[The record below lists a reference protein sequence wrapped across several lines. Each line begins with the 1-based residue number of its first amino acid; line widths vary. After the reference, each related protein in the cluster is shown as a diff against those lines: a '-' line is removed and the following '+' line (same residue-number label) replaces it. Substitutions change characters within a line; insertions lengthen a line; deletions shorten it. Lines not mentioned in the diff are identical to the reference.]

1 MVLKIKLN
9 TEIMRKFKLV
19 VLLLFF
25 GITNV
30 LAQTTRTVSGRVT
43 DKDGN
48 AVPFATVTIKGG
60 RTAFPADVN
69 GVYAIKV
76 KDGDVLTITGTG
88 FNTIDVPVGNLT
100 NITTVMER
108 SKTTTDLKEV
118 VVTGAFGIRRTGKS
132 TTSGVQTVS
141 SDQLNTARVS
151 NVNNAIAG
159 KVAGVQV
166 RSQSGAA
173 LGKIPV
179 VRLRGENGLTPG
191 PGALYVVDG
200 TIMPNANDIVT
211 DDVEDISVL
220 QGPAASA
227 LFGPQG
233 KNGAIVITTKKG
245 KKNNGIGFEINSGI
259 KFDKVYILPDYQN
272 SYAGGG
278 TSVLN
283 KYTWKPGDPE
293 GWKALDG
300 KYYPDYE
307 DDASWGPRMNGQEY
321 IPWYAW
327 YGGHE
332 RSFKTASLTPQPN
345 NAKDFYQTGVTKT
358 NNFNFSKAG
367 DNYNL
372 RASYTNLDITG
383 VVPTSYLKRNSLG
396 LNSTFDLGKFSIN
409 ANVNYLAE
417 LSNSEDDDGYGNATT
432 GSFNSWFHRDLDM
445 GIMKELQDLRS
456 PDGTVLASWN
466 LHNPAG
472 YDASNPNGT
481 YRANYWYNPYSFENN
496 IINTFRRDRLSGDI
510 GVTYKFNN
518 EFKIR
523 ATYRK
528 NQLTQVGE
536 SIYKSI
542 LENSGVQSAVT
553 PFELNSNKA
562 AYGTINSFSNRQN
575 YELLA
580 TYNKK
585 LRNFAVNANAGID
598 ILKTQQKIEQA
609 NTMGGLVYPDL
620 YSLENSVN
628 EIANVFRADGAKDYR
643 DQSTQRGLFVRADV
657 GFRNYAFLEGSYRR
671 DYLSTQSPNN
681 PYIDSKS
688 FGASFV
694 FSDLIKNKSILSY
707 GKIRGSWGEVV
718 EDLAI
723 YQLGTYY
730 TLGTQWDGNIMMSE
744 PNSIKSASLSGAVN
758 TEKEV
763 GIDLR
768 FLKSRL
774 GVSATYWD
782 RTNKDFP
789 VTVATSQTSGST
801 SFVTNAGEI
810 AKKGIELSV
819 NIKPIM
825 SKNFQWDIN
834 ATWGRL
840 IKNEVVSIY
849 PGIPRLTSAA
859 GQGSY
864 AGTYAA
870 YLVSEPG
877 KPWGEIFGT
886 GILKNNGVPVLDA
899 NGLYQRQADVDFG
912 SALPDYTGGVQNT
925 FTVFKNFVL
934 NLNVDYSH
942 GGKFFSLSDFW
953 GTQSGLLAK
962 TATLNDKG
970 NSIRDAV
977 ADGGGVHVF
986 GVDGTGKPVDK
997 YVEAFT
1003 YFHQFVN
1010 NQINEASIYD
1020 LTFVKLREVSIGY
1033 KIPVEKLGL
1042 GKYIKNA
1049 TFSVVS
1055 NNTWL
1060 IYSKQKGFDPSE
1072 ISNVY
1077 GENGQYPG
1085 TRSIG
1090 VNLKVGF

>member
-1 MVLKIKLN
+1 MALKIKLN
-9 TEIMRKFKLV
+9 TEIMRKIKLL

-25 GITNV
+25 GITSA
-30 LAQTTRTVSGRVT
+30 LAQTRVVSGRVT

-48 AVPFATVTIKGG
+48 AVPFATVTITGG
-60 RTAFPADVN
+60 KTAVPADAN
-69 GVYAIKV
+69 GTYTIRV
-76 KDGDVLTITGTG
+76 KDGDVLRISGTG
-88 FNTIDVPVGNLT
+88 FTSVEVPVGTLT
-100 NITTVMER
+100 NINTIMEK
-108 SKTTTDLKEV
+108 SANNDLKEV
-118 VVTGAFGIRRTGKS
+118 VVTGALGIKRAARS
-132 TTSGVQTVS
+132 TASGVQNITGE
-141 SDQLNTARVS
+141 QLNTARVT

-173 LGKIPV
+173 LGKMPV

-200 TIMPNANDIVT
+200 TIMPNSNDIVT

-233 KNGAIVITTKKG
+233 KNGAIVITTKKARRG
-245 KKNNGIGFEINSGI
+245 NGGIGLELNSGV
-259 KFDKVYILPDYQN
+259 KFDKVYILPEYQN
-272 SYAGGG
+272 AYAGGG
-278 TSVLN
+278 YSTMN
-283 KYTWKPGDPE
+283 RYTWKPGDPE

-300 KYYPDYE
+300 KFYPDYE

-332 RSFKTASLTPQPN
+332 RSFKTASLVPQPN

-358 NNFNFSKAG
+358 NNVNFSKAT
-367 DNYNL
+367 DNYNF
-372 RASYTNLDITG
+372 RVSYTNLDIRG
-383 VVPTSYLKRNSLG
+383 VVPSSFLKRNSVS
-396 LNSTFDLGKFSIN
+396 LNSSIDLSSKWNVN

-417 LSNSEDDDGYGNATT
+417 LSNSEDDDGYGNQTT

-445 GIMKELQDLRS
+445 GILKELKDLRS

-466 LHNPAG
+466 LHDPAG
-472 YDASNPNGT
+472 YNAANPNAT
-481 YRANYWYNPYSFENN
+481 YKANYWYNFFAFQDNMSNN
-496 IINTFRRDRLSGDI
+496 FRRDRLSGDI

-528 NQLTQVGE
+528 NQLTTFGE

-542 LENSGVQSAVT
+542 LQNSGTQTSVT
-553 PFELNSNKA
+553 PYELNSNKA
-562 AYGTINSFSNRQN
+562 AYGTTSSFSNRQN

-580 TYNKK
+580 TYSKK
-585 LRNFAVNANAGID
+585 FRSFAVNANAGID
-598 ILKTQQKIEQA
+598 ILKTQQKVFAA

-628 EIANVFRADGAKDYR
+628 QVTNANRADGAKDYR

-657 GFRNYAFLEGSYRR
+657 GYKNFAFIEGSYRR
-671 DYLSTQSPNN
+671 DYLSTQPTSNS
-681 PYIDSKS
+681 YIDSKS

-694 FSDLIKNKSILSY
+694 FSDLIKNKGILSY
-707 GKIRGSWGEVV
+707 GKIRASWGEVV

-730 TLGTQWDGNIMMSE
+730 TLGTQWNNNILMSE
-744 PNSIKSASLSGAVN
+744 PNGIVSPSLTGAVN
-758 TEKEV
+758 TEKEI

-768 FLKSRL
+768 FLKNRL

-789 VTVATSQTSGST
+789 VTVATSQTGGYN

-810 AKKGIELSV
+810 AKKGIELSL
-819 NIKPIM
+819 NAKPVM
-825 SKNFQWDIN
+825 SKNFSWDIN

-849 PGIPRLTSAA
+849 PGIPRLTGSS
-859 GQGSY
+859 GSY

-870 YLVSEPG
+870 YLVNEPG

-886 GILKNNGVPVLDA
+886 GIQKINGVPVLDA
-899 NGLYQRQADVDFG
+899 NGLFVRQADVDFG
-912 SALPDYTGGVQNT
+912 SSLPDYTGGVQNT

-934 NLNVDYSH
+934 NFNIDYSY

-962 TATLNDKG
+962 TAAINDKG
-970 NSIRDAV
+970 NSVRDAV

-986 GVDGTGKPVDK
+986 GVDATGKPVDQ
-997 YVEAFT
+997 YVDAFT

-1033 KIPVEKLGL
+1033 KLPVEKMGL

-1049 TFSVVS
+1049 TFSIVS
-1055 NNTWL
+1055 NNSWL

-1072 ISNVY
+1072 ISNTY